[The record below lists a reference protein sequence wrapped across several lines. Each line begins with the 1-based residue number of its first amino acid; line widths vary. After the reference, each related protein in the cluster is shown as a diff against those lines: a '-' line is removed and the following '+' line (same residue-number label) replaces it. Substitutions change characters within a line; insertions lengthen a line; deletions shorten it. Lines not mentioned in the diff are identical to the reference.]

1 MIKKAIVED
10 PPYTIKEGGIIT
22 EGYSEE
28 LDQLKFSIKDAKAW
42 IAELEQKEKE
52 RTGITHL
59 KVGYNK
65 VFGYYIEISKSN
77 LEQTPDEYIR
87 KQTLVGKE
95 RFITPKLKEMEGLV
109 LNAET
114 KINKLEYEIFTKLR
128 SEIENYINVIQ
139 KTSKSIAIFD
149 VLCSYALCSMRLGYI
164 KPVVDD
170 SLILEINNGR
180 HPVIEQTTEQ
190 GLFVSNNTY
199 MDNRDSSMLVITGP
213 NMAGKST
220 YMRQTALIVLM
231 AQTGCFVPADSARIG
246 VCDRIFTRIGAS
258 DNLARGQSTFYV
270 EMSELAYILRNAKE
284 RSLIILDEIGRGTST
299 YDGLSIAWATIE
311 YLCNDKK
318 KVRTLFA
325 THYHELTV
333 LEDQIKGTVNLNVEV
348 SEENGNIIFLHKII
362 PGSANQSYG
371 VHVAKLAGVPKVLLE
386 NAENK
391 LFRLED
397 RNKNNTVTKSFT
409 SKKEEASHATEQI
422 SFFTPA
428 SNPAVEELKK
438 LDLMEITPSQAIRIL
453 EDLKEMI
460 DD

>member
-1 MIKKAIVED
+1 M
-10 PPYTIKEGGIIT
+10 
-22 EGYSEE
+22 
-28 LDQLKFSIKDAKAW
+28 
-42 IAELEQKEKE
+42 
-52 RTGITHL
+52 
-59 KVGYNK
+59 
-65 VFGYYIEISKSN
+65 
-77 LEQTPDEYIR
+77 
-87 KQTLVGKE
+87 GKE

-333 LEDQIKGTVNLNVEV
+333 LEDRIKGTVNLNVEV

-397 RNKNNTVTKSFT
+397 RNKNNKVTKSFT
-409 SKKEEASHATEQI
+409 SKKEETSHATEQI

-438 LDLMEITPSQAIRIL
+438 LDL
-453 EDLKEMI
+453 I

>member
-1 MIKKAIVED
+1 
-10 PPYTIKEGGIIT
+10 
-22 EGYSEE
+22 
-28 LDQLKFSIKDAKAW
+28 
-42 IAELEQKEKE
+42 
-52 RTGITHL
+52 
-59 KVGYNK
+59 
-65 VFGYYIEISKSN
+65 
-77 LEQTPDEYIR
+77 
-87 KQTLVGKE
+87 
-95 RFITPKLKEMEGLV
+95 
-109 LNAET
+109 
-114 KINKLEYEIFTKLR
+114 
-128 SEIENYINVIQ
+128 
-139 KTSKSIAIFD
+139 
-149 VLCSYALCSMRLGYI
+149 
-164 KPVVDD
+164 
-170 SLILEINNGR
+170 
-180 HPVIEQTTEQ
+180 
-190 GLFVSNNTY
+190 
-199 MDNRDSSMLVITGP
+199 
-213 NMAGKST
+213 MAGKST